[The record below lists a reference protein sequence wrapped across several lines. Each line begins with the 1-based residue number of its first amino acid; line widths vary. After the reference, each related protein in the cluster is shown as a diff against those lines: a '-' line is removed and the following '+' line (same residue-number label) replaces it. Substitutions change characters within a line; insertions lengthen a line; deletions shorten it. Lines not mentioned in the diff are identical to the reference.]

1 MDFIIPM
8 PMFFSHYIFSKGFFI
23 GWIVI
28 SFIWVFCSLAICA
41 LLPIWE
47 AKTFFVDFWKEL
59 VDGRRQR
66 KMVVAGRS

>member
-1 MDFIIPM
+1 M
-8 PMFFSHYIFSKGFFI
+8 
-23 GWIVI
+23 GWVVF

-47 AKTFFVDFWKEL
+47 AKTFFVDFRKGV

-66 KMVVAGRS
+66 KMMVAGRT